1 MADSNKVVVAVGE
14 ESTWGS
20 VASSMTQLPIV
31 SGSMTESPSTVRSQ
45 QLRTD
50 AQFAGT
56 KRTGIEATAQFE
68 VELQGDNLDTL
79 LRAALRNG
87 SSNDW
92 SNVDIDTTCSGTE
105 GWDTGN
111 TAELTLSGVTG
122 LVAGQWIYVSGTAF
136 GSAGSVGWFQIASIA
151 GNTVTVT
158 SATQP
163 TVGELPSS
171 GTFNVKGDKVRNGAD
186 LTSFTLQAQ
195 YSDLTNEYRRM
206 TGARIT
212 SLGVSATAQ
221 SIMTGSVG
229 FGGKRV
235 TRESS
240 TAASVTAATENEVMS
255 EVDSFDGFWIDG
267 AEEANYSLTSV
278 NLNIAASGRPLRGL
292 GALEN
297 KAMQLGPLE
306 VTGSIEMYLDATT
319 YQTWLPKLS
328 GFTSFSLG
336 FAVND
341 GLGHRYFFFL
351 PKCKLTSE
359 AGNIPGIDQ
368 DVMLTMD
375 FSAEPDTIGSE
386 TKTIEIVR
394 AV

>member
-1 MADSNKVVVAVGE
+1 M
-14 ESTWGS
+14 
-20 VASSMTQLPIV
+20 Q
-31 SGSMTESPSTVRSQ
+31 
-45 QLRTD
+45 
-50 AQFAGT
+50 
-56 KRTGIEATAQFE
+56 
-68 VELQGDNLDTL
+68 
-79 LRAALRNG
+79 
-87 SSNDW
+87 
-92 SNVDIDTTCSGTE
+92 
-105 GWDTGN
+105 
-111 TAELTLSGVTG
+111 
-122 LVAGQWIYVSGTAF
+122 
-136 GSAGSVGWFQIASIA
+136 
-151 GNTVTVT
+151 
-158 SATQP
+158 
-163 TVGELPSS
+163 
-171 GTFNVKGDKVRNGAD
+171 GDKVRNGSD
-186 LTSFTLQAQ
+186 LTSFTVQAQ

-240 TAASVTAATENEVMS
+240 TAGSVTAATENEVMS

-267 AEEANYSLTSV
+267 TEITNYSLTSV

-319 YQTWLPKLS
+319 YGTWLPKLS

-336 FAVND
+336 FAVDD
-341 GLGHRYFFFL
+341 GLGHSYFFFL

-375 FSAEPDTIGSE
+375 FSAEPGTIGSE